1 VEELEVQVQE
11 ETKEHMDEVIELD
24 IELPI

>member
-1 VEELEVQVQE
+1 MEELEVQVQE